1 MTITKKQQI
10 TFLKKQLSSNKKWAL
25 KALIRIY
32 QFQTDNEQTCGETIE
47 ENGVGFSGSH
57 SVILSSIA
65 NQVIHYNSISN
76 KQLAIVHRII
86 PHYARQ
92 ILNISDIE
100 MLNKYIEQEL
110 KNNPPPIKN
119 KRKIKTLKQLTFD
132 F

>member
-32 QFQTDNEQTCGETIE
+32 QFQTDSEQTCGETIE

-57 SVILSSIA
+57 SVILSGIA
-65 NQVIHYNSISN
+65 NQVIRYNSISN

-92 ILNISDIE
+92 ILNISDVEI
-100 MLNKYIEQEL
+100 LNKYIEREL